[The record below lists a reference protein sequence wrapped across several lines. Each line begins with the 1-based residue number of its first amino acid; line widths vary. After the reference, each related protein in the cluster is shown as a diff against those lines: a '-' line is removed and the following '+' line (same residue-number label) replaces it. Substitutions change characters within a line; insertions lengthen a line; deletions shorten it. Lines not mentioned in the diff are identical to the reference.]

1 MTGPLH
7 VETTG
12 EGPDLV
18 MLHGW
23 GMHSGVWQTVA
34 EELSNSFRLHCV
46 DLPGHGRSRDSE
58 AATTLAAW
66 TECVAE
72 TMLPRL
78 DGPAYW
84 CGWSLGGMVAT
95 QLARDYSK
103 LVKRLI
109 LVATSLR
116 FCQANDWPD
125 AVAPEVLQ
133 GFAANLQEDHRQ
145 TLQRFLA
152 LQVTGEPQARQTL
165 RELKQRVFA
174 RDEPETIALQSG
186 LNILSS
192 SDLRP
197 LAGKLDMPVLLIGG
211 AKDRLVSPRAL
222 DNVAALLP
230 DAKVEVMPDCGHAP
244 FISQPENFVKRV
256 KTFCNHVD

>member
-1 MTGPLH
+1 M
-7 VETTG
+7 
-12 EGPDLV
+12 
-18 MLHGW
+18 
-23 GMHSGVWQTVA
+23 
-34 EELSNSFRLHCV
+34 
-46 DLPGHGRSRDSE
+46 PGHGRSRDSE
-58 AATTLAAW
+58 DTTSLTKW
-66 TECVAE
+66 TERVAE
-72 TMLPRL
+72 TMRPRL
-78 DGPAYW
+78 AGPACW

-116 FCQANDWPD
+116 FCQSKDWLD

-133 GFAANLQEDHRQ
+133 GFATNLQEDHRQ

-165 RELKQRVFA
+165 RELKQRVFV

-186 LNILSS
+186 LNILRSV
-192 SDLRP
+192 DLRP
-197 LAGKLDMPVLLIGG
+197 LAGKLDLPVLLIGG
-211 AKDRLVSPRAL
+211 EKDRLVSPRAL

-230 DAKVEVMPDCGHAP
+230 DVNVEVMPDCGHAP
-244 FISQPENFVKRV
+244 FISQPEKFVKLV

>member
-1 MTGPLH
+1 VTGPLH

-34 EELSNSFRLHCV
+34 EELVGSFRLHCV
-46 DLPGHGRSRDSE
+46 DLPGHGRSSDSSD
-58 AATTLAAW
+58 ATTLAAW
-66 TECVAE
+66 TERVAE
-72 TMLPRL
+72 TMSPRL
-78 DGPAYW
+78 AGPACW

-95 QLARDYSK
+95 QLARDYSR

-116 FCQANDWPD
+116 FCQENDWPD
-125 AVAPEVLQ
+125 AVARDVLQ
-133 GFAANLQEDHRQ
+133 GFAANLQDDHRQ

-165 RELKQRVFA
+165 RELKQRVFEQ
-174 RDEPETIALQSG
+174 DEPETIALQSG
-186 LNILSS
+186 LKILSTA
-192 SDLRP
+192 DLRP
-197 LAGKLDMPVLLIGG
+197 LAGQLEMPVLLIGG
-211 AKDRLVSPRAL
+211 SKDRLVSPRAL
-222 DNVAALLP
+222 ENVAALLP
-230 DAKVEVMPDCGHAP
+230 EAKVEVMPDCGHAP
-244 FISQPENFVKRV
+244 FISQPENFVKLV

>member
-34 EELSNSFRLHCV
+34 EELGGSFRLHCV
-46 DLPGHGRSRDSE
+46 DLPGHGRSRDS
-58 AATTLAAW
+58 ADATTLAAW
-66 TECVAE
+66 TERVAE
-72 TMLPRL
+72 TMSPRL
-78 DGPAYW
+78 AGPAYW
-84 CGWSLGGMVAT
+84 CGWSLGGMVAM
-95 QLARDYSK
+95 QLARDYSR

-116 FCQANDWPD
+116 FCQANDWLD
-125 AVAPEVLQ
+125 AVAPDVLQ

-165 RELKQRVFA
+165 RELRQRVFEQ
-174 RDEPETIALQSG
+174 DETETIALQSG
-186 LNILSS
+186 LKILSTA
-192 SDLRP
+192 DLRP
-197 LAGKLDMPVLLIGG
+197 LGGELDLPVLLIGG
-211 AKDRLVSPRAL
+211 AKDRLVSPQAL

-230 DAKVEVMPDCGHAP
+230 DAKVEVLPDCGHAP
-244 FISQPENFVKRV
+244 FISQPENFVKLV
-256 KTFCNHVD
+256 KSFCTHVN

>member
-1 MTGPLH
+1 MTEPLY
-7 VETTG
+7 VITTG

-34 EELSNSFRLHCV
+34 EQLGSSFRLHCV

-58 AATTLAAW
+58 DVASLTAW
-66 TECVAE
+66 TERVAE
-72 TMLPRL
+72 TMSPRL
-78 DGPAYW
+78 AGQAYW

-95 QLARDYSK
+95 QLAWDYSK

-116 FCQANDWPD
+116 FCQVYDWPD
-125 AVAPEVLQ
+125 AVAPDVLQ
-133 GFAANLQEDHRQ
+133 GFAANLQDDHRQ

-152 LQVTGEPQARQTL
+152 LQVTGEPKARQTL
-165 RELKQRVFA
+165 REHKQRVF
-174 RDEPETIALQSG
+174 DQDDPEADALQTG
-186 LNILSS
+186 LNILSTA
-192 SDLRP
+192 DLRP
-197 LAGKLDMPVLLIGG
+197 LAGKLDLPVLLIGG

-244 FISQPENFVKRV
+244 FISQPENFMKLV
-256 KTFCNHVD
+256 KTFCTHVD

>member
-1 MTGPLH
+1 MTGPLY

-46 DLPGHGRSRDSE
+46 DLPGHGRSRDSK
-58 AATTLAAW
+58 AATTLTAW
-66 TECVAE
+66 TKCVAE
-72 TMLPRL
+72 TMLPRVA
-78 DGPAYW
+78 GPAYW

-116 FCQANDWPD
+116 FCQSKDWLD

-133 GFAANLQEDHRQ
+133 GFATNLQVV
-145 TLQRFLA
+145 A
-152 LQVTGEPQARQTL
+152 LDTGEVTTVSEGTGWVGWSRW
-165 RELKQRVFA
+165 
-174 RDEPETIALQSG
+174 
-186 LNILSS
+186 S
-192 SDLRP
+192 SD
-197 LAGKLDMPVLLIGG
+197 GQ
-211 AKDRLVSPRAL
+211 
-222 DNVAALLP
+222 ALLFTRGELSLR
-230 DAKVEVMPDCGHAP
+230 AGLP
-244 FISQPENFVKRV
+244 FADLWTYNLNTAQLGSLATAQGFEGMGTWSP
-256 KTFCNHVD
+256 

>member
-1 MTGPLH
+1 MTSPLH

-34 EELSNSFRLHCV
+34 EELSNSFRMHCV
-46 DLPGHGRSRDSE
+46 DLPGHGRSRDS
-58 AATTLAAW
+58 ADATTLAEW
-66 TECVAE
+66 TERVAE
-72 TMLPRL
+72 TMSPRL
-78 DGPAYW
+78 AGPAYW

-95 QLARDYSK
+95 QLALDYSG
-103 LVKRLI
+103 LVQRLI

-125 AVAPEVLQ
+125 AVGPDVLR
-133 GFAANLQEDHRQ
+133 GFAASLQDDHRQ

-152 LQVTGEPQARQTL
+152 LQVTGESQARQTL
-165 RELKQRVFA
+165 RELKQRIFEE
-174 RDEPETIALQSG
+174 DEPEIIALQSG
-186 LNILSS
+186 LNILSTA
-192 SDLRP
+192 DLRP
-197 LAGKLDMPVLLIGG
+197 LAGELDLPVLLMGG

-222 DNVAALLP
+222 ENVAALLP
-230 DAKVEVMPDCGHAP
+230 DAKVEVMPNCGHAP
-244 FISQPENFVKRV
+244 FVSRPVYFVKLV
-256 KTFCNHVD
+256 KTFCNHVN